1 MLEMILAGFVQS
13 AIYAI
18 YGAPAIAALTIV
30 YKTLK
35 GLRRF
40 KKRG

>member
-1 MLEMILAGFVQS
+1 MIEMILAGFIQS

-18 YGAPAIAALTIV
+18 YGAPALVGLTIV

-35 GLRRF
+35 GF
-40 KKRG
+40 KRIIKRD